1 MQKQNRPFQQ
11 LAAKAHFKPLV
22 TNAAS
27 RSFWSDVRKAVIG
40 PVRDSNLAVL
50 PREYRM
56 FRVDELIQ
64 HG

>member
-1 MQKQNRPFQQ
+1 MRG
-11 LAAKAHFKPLV
+11 AANDRTEPLV
-22 TNAAS
+22 TNAAP
-27 RSFWSDVRKAVIG
+27 RSFCSDVRKAVIG